1 MNLDPLNYSD
11 PLSEARQE
19 LSSRVNASFAGFLRA
34 VLPKE
39 FVGTKC
45 DKVLG

>member
-1 MNLDPLNYSD
+1 MNLDSLDCSD

-19 LSSRVNASFAGFLRA
+19 PSSRVNASFAGFLRA
-34 VLPKE
+34 VLHKE

>member
-1 MNLDPLNYSD
+1 MNLNQLNYSD
-11 PLSEARQE
+11 PLSEARQWP
-19 LSSRVNASFAGFLRA
+19 SSRVNAFFAGFLRA

-45 DKVLG
+45 DKVLR

>member
-1 MNLDPLNYSD
+1 MNLDPLDHSD
-11 PLSEARQE
+11 PLSEARPGP
-19 LSSRVNASFAGFLRA
+19 SPRVNASFAGFLRA

-45 DKVLG
+45 DKVLR

>member
-1 MNLDPLNYSD
+1 MNLDLLNYSG
-11 PLSEARQE
+11 PLSEATQAP
-19 LSSRVNASFAGFLRA
+19 SSRVNTSIAGFLRA